1 MEGDVRKPE
10 DAKRI
15 VESTYQHFGRIDI
28 LINAAAGNF
37 LSAAED
43 LSTNGFRTGGSTF
56 SHSSHSYLFCQLLTF
71 FFFFCYKKN
80 VTLRF
85 QCKLY
90 LFSSEN
96 F

>member
-10 DAKRI
+10 DAKRV

-56 SHSSHSYLFCQLLTF
+56 SHSSFSYKISFE
-71 FFFFCYKKN
+71 KKRL
-80 VTLRF
+80 VELR
-85 QCKLY
+85 KIRK
-90 LFSSEN
+90 
-96 F
+96 